1 MRLTVMGLGIIV
13 AVAMLS
19 HGWREFGS
27 ASVEVQAA
35 SAVLI
40 LAGVIMVVG
49 ALLVI
54 WNPPGTFIL
63 LGLAGLLSLVAA
75 VNGLLSAAAYGIV
88 ALLLCAMAV
97 LDGRHGRPRIS

>member
-19 HGWREFGS
+19 HGWREFGQS
-27 ASVEVQAA
+27 LELQAP

-40 LAGVIMVVG
+40 LAGVIMAFG

-54 WNPPGTFIL
+54 WNPPGTFVL

-75 VNGLLSAAAYGIV
+75 ANGLLSAAAYGAV
-88 ALLLCAMAV
+88 ALLLCGMAV
-97 LDGRHGRPRIS
+97 LDGRQVSSGPR